1 MDPAELDEQFDKVLA
16 LIPLAKEQE
25 PLEEIAT
32 TLDVNVADEIAAGN
46 KRAIYRKILAHLNSA
61 DFDGEAERERLILSV
76 RDTIQAH
83 LGFDAG
89 IPKLEDSDDDGSEE
103 DRARQ
108 TREEEEAKEKVRN
121 RSQMAVLSGV
131 RLKEF
136 KFDGSVGYPGEK
148 GKLDYA
154 GVMHNINMG
163 QQRGFDE
170 TEICSAAIRAITPG
184 HPTRT
189 YLEGRTTLTLE
200 KVKSSFQAH
209 FIQRDVT
216 DIYNDMVHAIQGS
229 GPKDTAMSF
238 VLTMFSLRDR
248 IIDFCKD
255 KRSGERKYTPKLV
268 QGEMQKSIY
277 NGLKDDN
284 IRQDLKQILKQKKLD
299 DDDLLREVR
308 EAMISKAERD
318 KKFLEAAS
326 KRKPNV
332 SAVQVQS
339 SDSDNQT
346 PTKQNNNSNN
356 KNNSK
361 KTTNSK
367 SNLPLQNLDPF
378 MAQLSSVI
386 GSHVQGIVAP
396 LQSQIQDLTKFKDK
410 CESQKNSGPQVQQLN
425 VQAPAFKSNQNGD
438 GGNSVGGGSKPPVGG
453 VVSPVGSG
461 NVVGNAGAAV
471 SEEFLTN
478 LFRSVMNC
486 GSNNGNNGN
495 RNSNRNNYRNNNN
508 NNGNNTCNGVVLNSK
523 CNICRTAGAL
533 FCNHCRI
540 CHAVDHRT
548 PTCPHRTDP
557 NYVPK
562 N

>member
-1 MDPAELDEQFDKVLA
+1 MDAAELDEQFDKVLA

-32 TLDVNVADEIAAGN
+32 TLDVNIADEIAAGS
-46 KRAIYRKILAHLNSA
+46 KRAIYRKILAHLNSP
-61 DFDGEAERERLILSV
+61 DFDNAAERERLILAV

-83 LGFDAG
+83 LGFDPG
-89 IPKLEDSDDDGSEE
+89 MPKLEDSDEDGSEDE
-103 DRARQ
+103 RAKEKQ
-108 TREEEEAKEKVRN
+108 EEENKVRN
-121 RSQMAVLSGV
+121 RNQMAVLSGV
-131 RLKEF
+131 KLKEF

-163 QQRGFDE
+163 KQRGFDE

-189 YLEGRTTLTLE
+189 YLEGRSTLTLE
-200 KVKSSFQAH
+200 KVKASFKAH

-248 IIDFCKD
+248 IIDMCKD

-284 IRQDLKQILKQKKLD
+284 IRQDLKQILKQKNLD
-299 DDDLLREVR
+299 DDDLLSEVR

-318 KKFLEAAS
+318 KKFLDAAT
-326 KRKPNV
+326 KKKPSV
-332 SAVQVQS
+332 SAVQAQ
-339 SDSDNQT
+339 SDSDSQT
-346 PTKQNNNSNN
+346 LSKQNNNNKSNN
-356 KNNSK
+356 K

-367 SNLPLQNLDPF
+367 SNLPVQNLDPF

-396 LQSQIQDLTKFKDK
+396 LQSQIQDLTKFKDR
-410 CESQKNSGPQVQQLN
+410 CESQKNSGSQVQQLN
-425 VQAPAFKSNQNGD
+425 AQAPSFKSNQNGD
-438 GGNSVGGGSKPPVGG
+438 GGNSAGGAKTPVGG
-453 VVSPVGSG
+453 VVNPVSSG
-461 NVVGNAGAAV
+461 NAVVNGGGAAV

-486 GSNNGNNGN
+486 GNNSNNNNNN
-495 RNSNRNNYRNNNN
+495 RNSNRNYRNNNN
-508 NNGNNTCNGVVLNSK
+508 NNNNTCNGVVLNSK